1 MATIGILPDESTQ
14 GMNQSNPT
22 HFHRLHR
29 WSEVKMSNCKANE
42 SLQTKSLH
50 LPTHMWIVGGIETCL
65 PLLHNYCIYVCYVSI
80 RCFNWCWTFKITMC
94 RLVARAGALP
104 RIHGGNTTAR
114 LVVGWDFQLSF
125 ENHLNWAFLRNF
137 WRIRPLHSA
146 QGYGRHNVSTRCS
159 AFFPSAKG
167 QIWESK
173 ISTDLRI
180 LDHHISQN
188 QIYKVFYSCS
198 LLLCFPNLLLI
209 PTFHHWITDVSLKS
223 SLTFREGAGPFF
235 WATFFHQFWA
245 QLPDPVQ
252 QGDSWGSPNA
262 QGQAKSS
269 KNIENGL
276 YWKRSLKEFCLTFVL
291 I

>member
-1 MATIGILPDESTQ
+1 
-14 GMNQSNPT
+14 
-22 HFHRLHR
+22 
-29 WSEVKMSNCKANE
+29 MSNCKANE

-50 LPTHMWIVGGIETCL
+50 LPTHMWIVSGIETCL

-180 LDHHISQN
+180 LDHISQN
-188 QIYKVFYSCS
+188 HLIYKFFIVVHSYFVSQICCWFLPFITES
-198 LLLCFPNLLLI
+198 LMFLSNQVWPFGKGRGLFFGPPFSINFGHSFRTQSNRVI
-209 PTFHHWITDVSLKS
+209 
-223 SLTFREGAGPFF
+223 REGARMLKVKQNPQR
-235 WATFFHQFWA
+235 T
-245 QLPDPVQ
+245 LKMV
-252 QGDSWGSPNA
+252 S
-262 QGQAKSS
+262 
-269 KNIENGL
+269 IENGP
-276 YWKRSLKEFCLTFVL
+276 WRSFAWHLSWSRNPFPIGALNWTSVESLDGWSDR
-291 I
+291 